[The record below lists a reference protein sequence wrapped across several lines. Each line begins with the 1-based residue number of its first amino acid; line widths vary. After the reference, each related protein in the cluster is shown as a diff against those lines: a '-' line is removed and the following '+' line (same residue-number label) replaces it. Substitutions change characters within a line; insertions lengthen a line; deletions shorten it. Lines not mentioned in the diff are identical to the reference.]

1 MTPRKE
7 WFVRFARF
15 FVLLSMLFASA
26 AMLGACGDD
35 PLFPDVA
42 LTTDTVTLTVPGA
55 ELPSALDLVR
65 VQAPFTLLR
74 RPELVRDAGE
84 WDIALRRDGGGLVL
98 RPYEAP
104 GSPYRGAGVALAN
117 QDYDRISEAP
127 RGNSTYS
134 ATGVPAT
141 QNGVYFMRSRQY
153 PNTAGALCVNYAKA
167 RLLAVDAAAGTAQVA
182 IVLNDNCDDER
193 LEDD

>member
-15 FVLLSMLFASA
+15 AVLLSVLFASGA
-26 AMLGACGDD
+26 LLGACGDD

-42 LTTDTVTLTVPGA
+42 LTTDTVTLTVPGTD
-55 ELPSALDLVR
+55 LPSALDLVR
-65 VQAPFTLLR
+65 IQPPFTLLR

-84 WDIALRRDGGGLVL
+84 WDIALRREGGALVL

-104 GSPYRGAGVALAN
+104 GSPYRGAGVARASE
-117 QDYDRISEAP
+117 DFDRISDAP
-127 RGNSTYS
+127 RGNSSYS

-141 QNGVYFMRSRQY
+141 QGAAYFMRSRQY
-153 PNTAGALCVNYAKA
+153 PTSSGQLCVNFAKA
-167 RLLAVDAAAGTAQVA
+167 RLLTVDAAAGTAQVA

>member
-1 MTPRKE
+1 VTPRKE

-15 FVLLSMLFASA
+15 AVLLSMLFVSGAV
-26 AMLGACGDD
+26 LGACGDD

-42 LTTDTVTLTVPGA
+42 LTTDTVTLTVPGT

-65 VQAPFTLLR
+65 IQAPFALLR

-84 WDIALRRDGGGLVL
+84 WDIALRRGDTGLVL

-104 GSPYRGAGVALAN
+104 GSPYRGAGVGTAS

-127 RGNSTYS
+127 RGGGSYS
-134 ATGVPAT
+134 DTGVPAT
-141 QNGVYFMRSRQY
+141 QGGVYFLRSRQY
-153 PNTAGALCVNYAKA
+153 PNSNGTLCVNYAKA
-167 RLLAVDAAAGTAQVA
+167 KLLSLDAAAGTAQVA
-182 IVLNDNCDDER
+182 VTLNDNCDDER
-193 LEDD
+193 LKDD

>member
-1 MTPRKE
+1 M
-7 WFVRFARF
+7 RFARF
-15 FVLLSMLFASA
+15 AVLLSLLFASGA
-26 AMLGACGDD
+26 LLGACGDD

-65 VQAPFTLLR
+65 IQAPFSLLR

-84 WDIALRRDGGGLVL
+84 WDIALRRSDGGLVL

-104 GSPYRGAGVALAN
+104 GSPYRGAGVAAAPE
-117 QDYDRISEAP
+117 DYDRIDEAP
-127 RGNSTYS
+127 RSTGAYS
-134 ATGVPAT
+134 ATSIPAT
-141 QNGVYFMRSRQY
+141 PGGVYFMRSRQY
-153 PNTAGALCVNYAKA
+153 PNSNGTLCVNYAKA
-167 RLLAVDAAAGTAQVA
+167 KLLALDAAAGTAQVA